1 MNPQETLA
9 RASDRLTSSD
19 LGSSAGLPFVSV
31 AIITLNNKPTIERCL
46 ESIDDLDYPRDK
58 YEIVVL
64 DGGSSDGTLDL
75 LQKFRVKQ
83 VIDRRP
89 CRGAARNTAVKNCGG
104 ELIAFTD
111 ADCMVD
117 KRWLKS
123 HVSIHRDPRIMV
135 AAGSVLQ
142 GGDFGL
148 PTTLYHSTY
157 FATQSPA
164 TTRRNTWEIATCNA
178 SFKASSFK
186 VAGPFQ
192 ELDRGEE
199 SLLCWKI
206 IQKGFQVV
214 FDPSPKVVH
223 LHRHMNFNALFKR
236 SREEGYSDRLLQGA
250 FGDRAPF
257 RLPKSYALVAILT
270 PSLAMARLARYFTK
284 LVSGGYKKTRALLSI
299 PVLIASSFYWLRGY
313 LTASRQGGETILG

>member
-1 MNPQETLA
+1 
-9 RASDRLTSSD
+9 
-19 LGSSAGLPFVSV
+19 
-31 AIITLNNKPTIERCL
+31 
-46 ESIDDLDYPRDK
+46 
-58 YEIVVL
+58 
-64 DGGSSDGTLDL
+64 
-75 LQKFRVKQ
+75 
-83 VIDRRP
+83 
-89 CRGAARNTAVKNCGG
+89 
-104 ELIAFTD
+104 LIAFTD
-111 ADCMVD
+111 ADCVVD
-117 KRWLKS
+117 RGWLKN

-148 PTTLYHSTY
+148 PTSLYHSTY

-164 TTRRNTWEIATCNA
+164 TARRNTWEIATCNA

-206 IQKGFQVV
+206 IQKGFQVI
-214 FDPSPKVVH
+214 FDPSPRVVH
-223 LHRHMNFNALFKR
+223 LHRPMNFNALFKR
-236 SREEGYSDRLLQGA
+236 SREEGYSDRCLQGA

-284 LVSGGYKKTRALLSI
+284 LLSGGYKKTKALLST
-299 PVLIASSFYWLRGY
+299 PVLIASSFCWLRGY
-313 LTASRQGGETILG
+313 LTASHRGGETTLG

>member
-1 MNPQETLA
+1 MNSKDTLA
-9 RASDRLTSSD
+9 RAGNRLASFD
-19 LGSSAGLPFVSV
+19 LGPWAELPFISV
-31 AIITLNNKPTIERCL
+31 AIITLNNKSTIERCL
-46 ESIDDLDYPRDK
+46 ESIDTLDYPKDK
-58 YEIVVL
+58 YEIVVV

-75 LQKFRVKQ
+75 LQKFPVKQ

-89 CRGAARNTAVKNCGG
+89 CRGAARNTAVKNCAG

-111 ADCMVD
+111 ADCVVD
-117 KRWLKS
+117 RGWLKN
-123 HVSIHRDPRIMV
+123 HVSIHHDPRIMV

-148 PTTLYHSTY
+148 PTSLYHSTY

-164 TTRRNTWEIATCNA
+164 TARRNTWEIATCNA

-206 IQKGFQVV
+206 IQKGFQVI

-223 LHRHMNFNALFKR
+223 LHRPMNFNALFKR
-236 SREEGYSDRLLQGA
+236 SREEGYSDRCLQGA

-257 RLPKSYALVAILT
+257 RLPKSYALVALLT

-299 PVLIASSFYWLRGY
+299 PVLLASSLYWLRGY
-313 LTASRQGGETILG
+313 LTASRRGGETTLA